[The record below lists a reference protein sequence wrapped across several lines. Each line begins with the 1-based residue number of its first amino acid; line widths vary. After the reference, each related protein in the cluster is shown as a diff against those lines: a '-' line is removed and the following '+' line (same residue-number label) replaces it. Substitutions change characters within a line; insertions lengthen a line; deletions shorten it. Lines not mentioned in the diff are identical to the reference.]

1 MGAAATSKAQISRR
15 RDKDVK
21 NDYLKSNTK
30 KPNGKANN
38 PKKQVRKR
46 RKIKQVEGDKS
57 HSSWRFCRNFVSFTT
72 EVRVLSGFE
81 ARIKPGCFRH
91 SSGRIALFSCLF
103 RVKVEKASSW
113 ELGVNRDSTPIH
125 EMQIDF
131 NDTWMLA
138 VDGRVRPNWVII

>member
-57 HSSWRFCRNFVSFTT
+57 HSS
-72 EVRVLSGFE
+72 
-81 ARIKPGCFRH
+81 
-91 SSGRIALFSCLF
+91 
-103 RVKVEKASSW
+103 
-113 ELGVNRDSTPIH
+113 
-125 EMQIDF
+125 
-131 NDTWMLA
+131 
-138 VDGRVRPNWVII
+138 